1 MKQFHKD
8 NRGFSLVEL
17 IIVIA
22 IMSAFTGVLG
32 YGFSM
37 TNGKPAEECAKKLA
51 AAISHGRTATMGKYK
66 NEIFVEN
73 VGGTIKVREETL
85 IEIKADGTEITSSRE
100 STVGGRGVT
109 VKYETDN
116 SGVYKDLGNGK
127 SIKIQYN
134 AGNGWLK
141 KTVPDDES
149 GEYYTG
155 FEISKAGTVWHVDL
169 ETMTG
174 KVTASKD
181 V

>member
-1 MKQFHKD
+1 MKQFNKD

-17 IIVIA
+17 IIVVA
-22 IMSAFTGVLG
+22 IMSAFTGVLC

-73 VGGTIKVREETL
+73 TGKVIKVTEKTL
-85 IEIKADGTEITSSRE
+85 VKIEDDGTKVETTRE
-100 STVGGRGVT
+100 SVVGGRNVT
-109 VKYETDN
+109 VKYQID
-116 SGVYKDLGNGK
+116 SGGYNKVLGSGD

-134 AGNGWLK
+134 SGNGWLK
-141 KTVPDDES
+141 KTVPD
-149 GEYYTG
+149 GGNYYTG
-155 FEISKAGTVWHVDL
+155 FEISKAGTVWYVDL